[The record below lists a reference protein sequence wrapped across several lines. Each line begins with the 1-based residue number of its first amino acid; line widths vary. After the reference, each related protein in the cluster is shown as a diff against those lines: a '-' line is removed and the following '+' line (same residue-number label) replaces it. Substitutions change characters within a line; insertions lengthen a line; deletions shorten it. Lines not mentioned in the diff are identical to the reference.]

1 MVSKC
6 HTCEAETRPIMRWH
20 ILSQSPGPFVW
31 GLKMQPVQRV
41 LQYAALRQTFAEQA
55 SLILCVRIC
64 QTPCNWHELFME
76 EQHPTIHFYDKPIL
90 APELA
95 RVFQK
100 WERRGF
106 RRSRFR
112 FLTNNTVACEGH
124 KKDGWFIFTFVSVS
138 SLGHAC
144 CTAQKMAALYMLSQ
158 SGSFWA
164 QETQKIEKKQ
174 QLKIKAAAKKNT

>member
-76 EQHPTIHFYDKPIL
+76 EQHPRIHFYDKPIL

-100 WERRGF
+100 WERRRF
-106 RRSRFR
+106 RRSRSR

-144 CTAQKMAALYMLSQ
+144 CTAQKMLLCTC
-158 SGSFWA
+158 WA
-164 QETQKIEKKQ
+164 NPAHSELRK
-174 QLKIKAAAKKNT
+174 LKRLRKNNS

>member
-64 QTPCNWHELFME
+64 QTPCSWHELFME

-100 WERRGF
+100 WERRRF

-112 FLTNNTVACEGH
+112 FLTNNTEPVKGTR
-124 KKDGWFIFTFVSVS
+124 KMVDLS
-138 SLGHAC
+138 SLLCQCHLWAMLVARPKKWLL
-144 CTAQKMAALYMLSQ
+144 CTC
-158 SGSFWA
+158 WA
-164 QETQKIEKKQ
+164 NPAHSELRK
-174 QLKIKAAAKKNT
+174 LKRLRKNNS